1 MPKIRLRTSGERQ
14 TAARS
19 TAKLGRRR
27 RVVIPKSICER
38 TGLREGDPIEIRA
51 GKKQIVI
58 KARKA
63 RVRNPAPEYETLTPA
78 EEKSVMEGIKQLR
91 RGDYVTWD
99 QLKDELGL

>member
-1 MPKIRLRTSGERQ
+1 M
-14 TAARS
+14 
-19 TAKLGRRR
+19 
-27 RVVIPKSICER
+27 
-38 TGLREGDPIEIRA
+38 GLREGDPIEIRA

-58 KARKA
+58 RARKE

-78 EEKSVMEGIKQLR
+78 EEKSVLEGIKQLR